1 MYICEVEHEQISV
14 KNNLNTNICMSNQCP
29 ATCHSYTLEPEA
41 GFKYYTLKEGEKLL
55 IDRGDQN
62 SLVFLMSGNFEI
74 TSEERRDYTVREG
87 HFVFCFRAYCYEIT
101 ALTDVEII
109 KAHFIAA
116 GAACDMIPFNSIV
129 GKIKK
134 INYKFTQ
141 VAFNEPMTLLLQS
154 MKMYLQNGMKCNHL
168 HRAKIQEM
176 FVIFKFFYTQQIQLR
191 TFYNL
196 FDRNQSFV
204 SLVKNNAPRVK
215 TVEELADICGFS
227 IQHFNNMFKQEFHDT
242 PYSWMQNQRIIEI
255 ERLLTET
262 NVPLKSIIKMY
273 SFTNHGHFAL
283 FCRKYLKKTPLK
295 IRKEARA
302 KRDTEQQQ

>member
-1 MYICEVEHEQISV
+1 
-14 KNNLNTNICMSNQCP
+14 MSNHCP

-41 GFKYYTLKEGEKLL
+41 GFSLITLKEGDK
-55 IDRGDQN
+55 
-62 SLVFLMSGNFEI
+62 LVFEHGDFNRILFLTKGSFEI
-74 TSEERRDYTVREG
+74 TSEERRDYVVREG
-87 HFVFCFRAYCYEIT
+87 HFVFCFRAFHYEIT
-101 ALTDVEII
+101 ALSDVEIV

-116 GAACDMIPFNSIV
+116 GAACDMIPFNSIA

-141 VAFNEPMTLLLQS
+141 VAMNEPMNLLLES
-154 MKMYLQNGMKCNHL
+154 MKMYLGNAMHCNHL
-168 HRAKIQEM
+168 HSAKIKEM
-176 FVIFKFFYTQQIQLR
+176 FVIFKFFYSPQIQLR

-204 SLVKNNAPRVK
+204 SLVRNNAPRVK

-242 PYSWMQNQRIIEI
+242 PYSWMQKQRIVEI

-302 KRDTEQQQ
+302 LREAQQQQQ

>member
-1 MYICEVEHEQISV
+1 
-14 KNNLNTNICMSNQCP
+14 MSNQCP
-29 ATCHSYTLEPEA
+29 ATCHSYTVEPEA
-41 GFKYYTLKEGEKLL
+41 GFVYQTFKAGEKLIL
-55 IDRGDQN
+55 DRGDKN
-62 SLVFLMSGNFEI
+62 NILFLMSGSFEI
-74 TSEERRDYTVREG
+74 TSEERRDYAVREG
-87 HFVFCFRAYCYEIT
+87 HFVFCFRAYHYEVT
-101 ALTDVEII
+101 ALTDMEIVR
-109 KAHFIAA
+109 AHFITA

-141 VAFNEPMTLLLQS
+141 VAFNEPLELLLNS
-154 MKMYLQNGMKCNHL
+154 VRFYLQNDMKCNHL
-168 HRAKIQEM
+168 HAAKIQEM
-176 FVIFKFFYTQQIQLR
+176 FVIFKFFFTPQIQLR

-196 FDRNQSFV
+196 FDRNQSFA

-227 IQHFNNMFKQEFHDT
+227 IQHFNNMFKQEFNDT
-242 PYSWMQNQRIIEI
+242 PYSWMQKQRIVEI

-302 KRDTEQQQ
+302 QRESQPTEQ

>member
-1 MYICEVEHEQISV
+1 
-14 KNNLNTNICMSNQCP
+14 MSNQCP
-29 ATCHSYTLEPEA
+29 ATCHSYTIEPEA
-41 GFKYYTLKEGEKLL
+41 GFSLIKLNVGEKLVVE
-55 IDRGDQN
+55 RGDYN
-62 SLVFLMSGNFEI
+62 CLLFLTKGDFEI

-87 HFVFCFRAYCYEIT
+87 HFVFCFRAYHYEIT
-101 ALTDVEII
+101 ALSEVEIV

-116 GAACDMIPFNSIV
+116 GATCDMIPFNSIA

-141 VAFNEPMTLLLQS
+141 VATNEPINLLLDSVKLYLENS
-154 MKMYLQNGMKCNHL
+154 MRCNHL

-176 FVIFKFFYTQQIQLR
+176 FVIFKFFYSQQVQLR

-204 SLVKNNAPRVK
+204 SLVRNNAPRVK

-227 IQHFNNMFKQEFHDT
+227 IQHFNNMFKQEFNDT
-242 PYSWMQNQRIIEI
+242 PYSWMQKQRIIEI

-283 FCRKYLKKTPLK
+283 FCRKYLMKTPLK

-302 KRDTEQQQ
+302 KRESQQQ

>member
-1 MYICEVEHEQISV
+1 
-14 KNNLNTNICMSNQCP
+14 MSNQCP
-29 ATCHSYTLEPEA
+29 ATCHSYTSQPEA
-41 GFKYYTLKEGEKLL
+41 GFTYIALKEGEKL
-55 IDRGDQN
+55 IVDRGDFN
-62 SLVFLMSGNFEI
+62 SLLFLTSGSFEI
-74 TSEERRDYTVREG
+74 TSEERRDYVVREN
-87 HFVFCFRAYCYEIT
+87 HFVFCFRAYHYEIK
-101 ALTDVEII
+101 ALTDVEMV
-109 KAHFIAA
+109 KAHFITA
-116 GAACDMIPFNSIV
+116 GATCDMIPFNSIV

-141 VAFNEPMTLLLQS
+141 VAFNEAIDSFMRS
-154 MKMYLQNGMKCNHL
+154 MKLYLKNDMHCNHL

-176 FVIFKFFYTQQIQLR
+176 FIIFKFFYTPQIQLR

-196 FDRNQSFV
+196 FDRNQSFA

-242 PYSWMQNQRIIEI
+242 PYSWMQKQRIVEI
-255 ERLLTET
+255 EHLLTET

-302 KRDTEQQQ
+302 KREAILAQE

>member
-1 MYICEVEHEQISV
+1 
-14 KNNLNTNICMSNQCP
+14 MSNQCP
-29 ATCHSYTLEPEA
+29 ATCHSYVLEPEA
-41 GFKYYTLKEGEKLL
+41 GFSLITLKAGEKMVVE
-55 IDRGDQN
+55 RGDFN
-62 SLVFLMSGNFEI
+62 SLLFLTAGNFEI

-87 HFVFCFRAYCYEIT
+87 HFVFCFRAYHYELT
-101 ALTDVEII
+101 ALTDVEIVR
-109 KAHFIAA
+109 AHFIAA
-116 GAACDMIPFNSIV
+116 GAACDMIPVNSIV

-141 VAFNEPMTLLLQS
+141 VAMNEPMMLLLQS
-154 MKMYLQNGMKCNHL
+154 MKMYLSNSMHCNHL

-176 FVIFKFFYTQQIQLR
+176 FVIFKFFYTPQVQLR

-204 SLVKNNAPRVK
+204 SLVRNNAPRVK

-227 IQHFNNMFKQEFHDT
+227 IQHFNNMFKHEFNDT
-242 PYSWMQNQRIIEI
+242 PYSWMQKQRIMEI

-302 KRDTEQQQ
+302 KREGQQEQVSE

>member
-1 MYICEVEHEQISV
+1 
-14 KNNLNTNICMSNQCP
+14 
-29 ATCHSYTLEPEA
+29 
-41 GFKYYTLKEGEKLL
+41 
-55 IDRGDQN
+55 
-62 SLVFLMSGNFEI
+62 MSGNFEI
-74 TSEERRDYTVREG
+74 TSEERRDYIVREN
-87 HFVFCFRAYCYEIT
+87 HFVFCFRAYHYEIT
-101 ALTDVEII
+101 AHSDVEIVI
-109 KAHFIAA
+109 AHFITA

-141 VAFNEPMTLLLQS
+141 VAFNEPMSLLLQS
-154 MKMYLQNGMKCNHL
+154 VKLYLENSMKCNHL

-176 FVIFKFFYTQQIQLR
+176 FVIFKFFYSQQIQLR
-191 TFYNL
+191 TFYNI
-196 FDRNQSFV
+196 FDRNQSFA
-204 SLVKNNAPRVK
+204 SLVRNNAPRVK

-227 IQHFNNMFKQEFHDT
+227 IQHFNNMFKQEFQDT
-242 PYSWMQNQRIIEI
+242 PYSWMQKQRIVEI

-262 NVPLKSIIKMY
+262 SVPLKSIIKMY

-302 KRDTEQQQ
+302 KREEQGAAEE

>member
-1 MYICEVEHEQISV
+1 
-14 KNNLNTNICMSNQCP
+14 MSNHCP

-41 GFKYYTLKEGEKLL
+41 GFSLITLKEGEKLVFEN
-55 IDRGDQN
+55 GDFN
-62 SLVFLMSGNFEI
+62 SILFLTKGSFEI
-74 TSEERRDYTVREG
+74 TSEERRDYVVREG
-87 HFVFCFRAYCYEIT
+87 HFVFCFRAFHYEIT
-101 ALTDVEII
+101 ALSDVEIV

-116 GAACDMIPFNSIV
+116 GAACDMIPFNSIA

-141 VAFNEPMTLLLQS
+141 VAMNEPMSLLLES
-154 MKMYLQNGMKCNHL
+154 MKMYLGNAMHCNHL
-168 HRAKIQEM
+168 HSAKIKEM
-176 FVIFKFFYTQQIQLR
+176 FVIFKFFYSPQIQLR

-204 SLVKNNAPRVK
+204 SLVRNNAPRVK

-242 PYSWMQNQRIIEI
+242 PYSWMQKQRIVEI

-302 KRDTEQQQ
+302 KRDAQAEQGAE

>member
-1 MYICEVEHEQISV
+1 
-14 KNNLNTNICMSNQCP
+14 MSNQCP

-41 GFKYYTLKEGEKLL
+41 GFSLIKLKAGDKLDIKKDEFNCL
-55 IDRGDQN
+55 
-62 SLVFLMSGNFEI
+62 LFLLSGNFEI
-74 TSEERRDYTVREG
+74 TSEERRDYTVRES
-87 HFVFCFRAYCYEIT
+87 HFVFCFRAYHYEVT
-101 ALTDVEII
+101 ALTDVEIV

-141 VAFNEPMTLLLQS
+141 VAVNEPMELLLQS
-154 MKMYLQNGMKCNHL
+154 VKMYLENSMKCNHL

-176 FVIFKFFYTQQIQLR
+176 FVIFKFFYSPQIQLR

-204 SLVKNNAPRVK
+204 SLVRNNAPRVK

-242 PYSWMQNQRIIEI
+242 PYSWMQKQRIIEI

-302 KRDTEQQQ
+302 KREAQQAAE

>member
-1 MYICEVEHEQISV
+1 
-14 KNNLNTNICMSNQCP
+14 MSNQCP

-41 GFKYYTLKEGEKLL
+41 GFNFITLREGETLTIQNGEQNNL
-55 IDRGDQN
+55 I
-62 SLVFLMSGNFEI
+62 FLMSGSFEI
-74 TSEERRDYTVREG
+74 TSEERRNYVVREG
-87 HFVFCFRAYCYEIT
+87 HFVFCFRAYTYEIV
-101 ALTDVEII
+101 ALSDVEIV

-141 VAFNEPMTLLLQS
+141 VAFNEPLDLLLRSVKLYQ
-154 MKMYLQNGMKCNHL
+154 QNNMKCNHL

-176 FVIFKFFYTQQIQLR
+176 FVIFKFFYTPQIQLR

-196 FDRNQSFV
+196 FDRNQSFA
-204 SLVKNNAPRVK
+204 SLVRNNAPRVK

-227 IQHFNNMFKQEFHDT
+227 IQHFNNMFKQEFNDT
-242 PYSWMQNQRIIEI
+242 PYSWMQKQRIVEI

-302 KRDTEQQQ
+302 KKAAEQ

>member
-1 MYICEVEHEQISV
+1 
-14 KNNLNTNICMSNQCP
+14 MSNQCP
-29 ATCHSYTLEPEA
+29 ATCHSYTVEPEA
-41 GFKYYTLKEGEKLL
+41 GFSLIKLKEGEKLVVE
-55 IDRGDQN
+55 RGDFN
-62 SLVFLMSGNFEI
+62 SLLFLTVGNFEI
-74 TSEERRDYTVREG
+74 NSEERNDYVVREG
-87 HFVFCFRAYCYEIT
+87 HFVFCFRAFQYEIT
-101 ALTDVEII
+101 ALSDIEIV
-109 KAHFIAA
+109 KAHFITA
-116 GAACDMIPFNSIV
+116 GATCDMIPFNSIV

-134 INYKFTQ
+134 ISYKFTQ
-141 VAFNEPMTLLLQS
+141 VAMNEPMNLLLQS
-154 MKMYLQNGMKCNHL
+154 VKLYLDNSMKCNHL
-168 HRAKIQEM
+168 QRAKIQEM
-176 FVIFKFFYTQQIQLR
+176 FIIFKFFYTPQIQLR

-204 SLVKNNAPRVK
+204 SLVRNNAPRVK

-227 IQHFNNMFKQEFHDT
+227 VQHFNNMFKQEFNDT
-242 PYSWMQNQRIIEI
+242 PYSWMQKQRIIEI

-302 KRDTEQQQ
+302 LREAQQQQQ

>member
-1 MYICEVEHEQISV
+1 M
-14 KNNLNTNICMSNQCP
+14 
-29 ATCHSYTLEPEA
+29 EPEA
-41 GFKYYTLKEGEKLL
+41 GFSQIFLKAGETMVVE
-55 IDRGDQN
+55 RGDVN
-62 SLVFLMSGNFEI
+62 SLLFLMSGNFEI
-74 TSEERRDYTVREG
+74 SSEERRDYTVREG
-87 HFVFCFRAYCYEIT
+87 HFVFCFRAYQYEIK
-101 ALTDVEII
+101 ALTDIEIVR
-109 KAHFIAA
+109 AHFIAA

-141 VAFNEPMTLLLQS
+141 VAFNEPMELLLKS
-154 MKMYLQNGMKCNHL
+154 VRLYLQNTMHCNHL
-168 HRAKIQEM
+168 QRAKIQEM
-176 FVIFKFFYTQQIQLR
+176 FVVFKFFYSPQIQLR

-196 FDRNQSFV
+196 FDRNQSFA
-204 SLVKNNAPRVK
+204 SLVRNNAPRVK

-227 IQHFNNMFKQEFHDT
+227 IQHFNNMFKQEFDDT
-242 PYSWMQNQRIIEI
+242 PYSWMQKQRIVEI

-302 KRDTEQQQ
+302 KRDAQPE

>member
-1 MYICEVEHEQISV
+1 
-14 KNNLNTNICMSNQCP
+14 MSNHCP
-29 ATCHSYTLEPEA
+29 ATCHSYALEPEA
-41 GFKYYTLKEGEKLL
+41 GFSLITLKEGDK
-55 IDRGDQN
+55 
-62 SLVFLMSGNFEI
+62 LVFEHGDFNRILFLTKGNFEI
-74 TSEERRDYTVREG
+74 TSEERRDYVVREG
-87 HFVFCFRAYCYEIT
+87 HFVFCFRAFHYEIT
-101 ALTDVEII
+101 ALSDVEIV

-116 GAACDMIPFNSIV
+116 GAACDMIPFNSIA

-141 VAFNEPMTLLLQS
+141 VAMNEPMNLLLES
-154 MKMYLQNGMKCNHL
+154 MKMYLGNAMHCNHL
-168 HRAKIQEM
+168 HSAKIKEM
-176 FVIFKFFYTQQIQLR
+176 FVIFKFFYSPQIQLR

-204 SLVKNNAPRVK
+204 SLVRNNAPRVK

-242 PYSWMQNQRIIEI
+242 PYSWMQKQRIVEI

-302 KRDTEQQQ
+302 KRDAQVEQGAE

>member
-1 MYICEVEHEQISV
+1 
-14 KNNLNTNICMSNQCP
+14 MSNQCP

-41 GFKYYTLKEGEKLL
+41 GFSLITLKAGEKR
-55 IDRGDQN
+55 IVERGDYN
-62 SLVFLMSGNFEI
+62 SLLFLTSGNFEI
-74 TSEERRDYTVREG
+74 SSEERKEYTVREG
-87 HFVFCFRAYCYEIT
+87 HFVFCFRAFQYEIT
-101 ALTDVEII
+101 ALTDVDII
-109 KAHFIAA
+109 RAHFITA
-116 GAACDMIPFNSIV
+116 GATCDMIPFNSIA

-141 VAFNEPMTLLLQS
+141 VAMNEPMNILLS
-154 MKMYLQNGMKCNHL
+154 SIRMYLDNNMKCNHL
-168 HRAKIQEM
+168 QRAKIQEM
-176 FVIFKFFYTQQIQLR
+176 FIIFKFFYTPQVQLR
-191 TFYNL
+191 TFFNL

-204 SLVKNNAPRVK
+204 SLVRNNAPRVK

-242 PYSWMQNQRIIEI
+242 PYSWMQKQRIVEI

-273 SFTNHGHFAL
+273 GFTNHGHFAL
-283 FCRKYLKKTPLK
+283 FCRKYLDRTPLK

-302 KRDTEQQQ
+302 KRETQSQEEE

>member
-1 MYICEVEHEQISV
+1 
-14 KNNLNTNICMSNQCP
+14 MSNHCP
-29 ATCHSYTLEPEA
+29 ATCHSYSLEPEA
-41 GFKYYTLKEGEKLL
+41 GFSLISLKEGEKMV
-55 IDRGDQN
+55 IERGDFN
-62 SLVFLMSGNFEI
+62 CLLFLTSGNFEI
-74 TSEERRDYTVREG
+74 TSEERRDYIVREG
-87 HFVFCFRAYCYEIT
+87 HFVFCFRAYHYEIT
-101 ALTDVEII
+101 ALSDVEIVR
-109 KAHFIAA
+109 AHFIAA
-116 GAACDMIPFNSIV
+116 GAACDMIPFNSIA

-141 VAFNEPMTLLLQS
+141 VAMNEPMNLLLES
-154 MKMYLQNGMKCNHL
+154 MKMYLGNSMHCNHL

-176 FVIFKFFYTQQIQLR
+176 FVIFKFFYSPQIQLR

-204 SLVKNNAPRVK
+204 SLVRNNAPRVK

-242 PYSWMQNQRIIEI
+242 PYSWMQKQRIIEI

-302 KRDTEQQQ
+302 KRESQQEAEKTE

>member
-1 MYICEVEHEQISV
+1 
-14 KNNLNTNICMSNQCP
+14 MSNQCP

-41 GFKYYTLKEGEKLL
+41 GFNFITLREGETLTIQNGEQNNL
-55 IDRGDQN
+55 I
-62 SLVFLMSGNFEI
+62 FLMSGSFEI
-74 TSEERRDYTVREG
+74 TSEERRNYVVREG
-87 HFVFCFRAYCYEIT
+87 HFVFCFRAYTYEIV
-101 ALTDVEII
+101 ALSDVEIV

-141 VAFNEPMTLLLQS
+141 VAFNEPLDLLLRSVKLYQ
-154 MKMYLQNGMKCNHL
+154 QNNMKCNHL

-176 FVIFKFFYTQQIQLR
+176 FVIFKFFYSPQVQLR
-191 TFYNL
+191 TFYNI

-204 SLVKNNAPRVK
+204 SLVRNNAPRVK

-227 IQHFNNMFKQEFHDT
+227 IQHFNNMFKQEFGDT
-242 PYSWMQNQRIIEI
+242 PYSWMQKQRIVEI
-255 ERLLTET
+255 EHLLTET

-302 KRDTEQQQ
+302 QKENLS

>member
-1 MYICEVEHEQISV
+1 
-14 KNNLNTNICMSNQCP
+14 MSNHCP

-41 GFKYYTLKEGEKLL
+41 GFSLIKLKAGEKY
-55 IDRGDQN
+55 IEDRGDFN
-62 SLVFLMSGNFEI
+62 RLLFVISGNFDI
-74 TSEERRDYTVREG
+74 SSEERQDYTVREN
-87 HFVFCFRAYCYEIT
+87 HFVFCFRAYHYEIT
-101 ALTDVEII
+101 ANTNVEFIR
-109 KAHFIAA
+109 AHFITA

-134 INYKFTQ
+134 INYKFSQ
-141 VAFNEPMTLLLQS
+141 VAFNEPLDTFLRT
-154 MKMYLQNGMKCNHL
+154 MKIYLQNNMRCNHL
-168 HRAKIQEM
+168 HKAKIQEL

-196 FDRNQSFV
+196 FDRNQSFA
-204 SLVKNNAPRVK
+204 SLVRNNAPRVK

-227 IQHFNNMFKQEFHDT
+227 IQHFNNMFKHEFNDT
-242 PYSWMQNQRIIEI
+242 PYSWMQKQRIIEI

-302 KRDTEQQQ
+302 KRESEAQAEK

>member
-1 MYICEVEHEQISV
+1 
-14 KNNLNTNICMSNQCP
+14 MSNQCP

-41 GFKYYTLKEGEKLL
+41 GFNFITLREGETLTIQNGEQNNL
-55 IDRGDQN
+55 I
-62 SLVFLMSGNFEI
+62 FLMSGSFEI
-74 TSEERRDYTVREG
+74 TSEERRNYVVREG
-87 HFVFCFRAYCYEIT
+87 HFVFCFRAYTYDIV
-101 ALTDVEII
+101 ALSDVEIV

-141 VAFNEPMTLLLQS
+141 VAFNEPLDLLLRSVKLYQ
-154 MKMYLQNGMKCNHL
+154 QNNMRCNHL

-176 FVIFKFFYTQQIQLR
+176 FVIFKFFYTPQIQLR

-196 FDRNQSFV
+196 FDRNQSFA
-204 SLVKNNAPRVK
+204 SLVRNNAPRVK

-227 IQHFNNMFKQEFHDT
+227 IQHFNNMFKQEFNDT
-242 PYSWMQNQRIIEI
+242 PYSWMQKQRIVEI

-302 KRDTEQQQ
+302 KKLAEQ

>member
-1 MYICEVEHEQISV
+1 
-14 KNNLNTNICMSNQCP
+14 MSNQCP

-41 GFKYYTLKEGEKLL
+41 GFSLITLKEGEKMV
-55 IDRGDQN
+55 IEHGDYN
-62 SLVFLMSGNFEI
+62 SLLFLTAGNFEI
-74 TSEERRDYTVREG
+74 NSEERNDYVVREG
-87 HFVFCFRAYCYEIT
+87 HFVFCFRAYHYEIT
-101 ALTDVEII
+101 ALTDVEIV
-109 KAHFIAA
+109 KAHFITA
-116 GAACDMIPFNSIV
+116 GATCDMIPFNSIV

-134 INYKFTQ
+134 ISYKFTQ
-141 VAFNEPMTLLLQS
+141 VAMNEPMNLLLQS
-154 MKMYLQNGMKCNHL
+154 VKLYLGNSMKCNHL

-176 FVIFKFFYTQQIQLR
+176 FIIFKFFYTPQIQLR

-204 SLVKNNAPRVK
+204 SLVRNNAPRVK

-227 IQHFNNMFKQEFHDT
+227 VQHFNNMFKQEFGDT
-242 PYSWMQNQRIIEI
+242 PYSWMQKQRIQEI
-255 ERLLTET
+255 ERLLTDT

-283 FCRKYLKKTPLK
+283 FCRKYLHKTPLK

-302 KRDTEQQQ
+302 KRESQQVAE

>member
-1 MYICEVEHEQISV
+1 
-14 KNNLNTNICMSNQCP
+14 MSNQCP

-41 GFKYYTLKEGEKLL
+41 GFTLLNLKAGEKMVVE
-55 IDRGDQN
+55 RGDSN
-62 SLVFLMSGNFEI
+62 CILFLTSGNFEI

-87 HFVFCFRAYCYEIT
+87 HFVFCFRAYQYEVT
-101 ALTDVEII
+101 AITDVEIVR
-109 KAHFIAA
+109 AHFIAA
-116 GAACDMIPFNSIV
+116 GAACDIIPFNSIV

-141 VAFNEPMTLLLQS
+141 VAMNEPMMCLLQS
-154 MKMYLQNGMKCNHL
+154 IKLYLANSMKCNHL

-176 FVIFKFFYTQQIQLR
+176 FVIFKFFYTPQVQLR

-204 SLVKNNAPRVK
+204 SLVRNNAPRVK

-242 PYSWMQNQRIIEI
+242 PYSWMQKQRILEI

-302 KRDTEQQQ
+302 KRESQPQEQTE

>member
-1 MYICEVEHEQISV
+1 
-14 KNNLNTNICMSNQCP
+14 MSNHCP

-41 GFKYYTLKEGEKLL
+41 GFSLIKLKAGEKWVVE
-55 IDRGDQN
+55 RGDYN
-62 SLVFLMSGNFEI
+62 CLLFLLAGNFEI
-74 TSEERRDYTVREG
+74 NSEERNDYTVREG
-87 HFVFCFRAYCYEIT
+87 HFVFCFRAYLYEVT
-101 ALTDVEII
+101 ALTDVELIQ
-109 KAHFIAA
+109 AHFIAA

-141 VAFNEPMTLLLQS
+141 VAVNEPMALLLQS
-154 MKMYLQNGMKCNHL
+154 VKLYLENEMRCNHL

-176 FVIFKFFYTQQIQLR
+176 FVIFKFFYSPQVQLR
-191 TFYNL
+191 TFYNI

-204 SLVKNNAPRVK
+204 SLVRNNAPRVK

-227 IQHFNNMFKQEFHDT
+227 IQHFNNMFKQEFNDT
-242 PYSWMQNQRIIEI
+242 PYSWMQKQRIVEI

-302 KRDTEQQQ
+302 QRESQPAEQ

>member
-1 MYICEVEHEQISV
+1 
-14 KNNLNTNICMSNQCP
+14 MSNHCP
-29 ATCHSYTLEPEA
+29 ATCHSYSLEPEA
-41 GFKYYTLKEGEKLL
+41 GFSLITLKEGEKMV
-55 IDRGDQN
+55 IERGDFN
-62 SLVFLMSGNFEI
+62 CLLFLTSGNFEI
-74 TSEERRDYTVREG
+74 TSEERRDYIVREG
-87 HFVFCFRAYCYEIT
+87 HFVFCFRAYHYEIT
-101 ALTDVEII
+101 AHSDVEIVR
-109 KAHFIAA
+109 AHFIAA
-116 GAACDMIPFNSIV
+116 GAACDMIPFNSIA

-141 VAFNEPMTLLLQS
+141 VAMNEPMNLLLES
-154 MKMYLQNGMKCNHL
+154 MKMYLGNSMHCNHL

-176 FVIFKFFYTQQIQLR
+176 FVIFKFFYSPQIQLR

-204 SLVKNNAPRVK
+204 SLVRNNAPRVK

-242 PYSWMQNQRIIEI
+242 PYSWMQKQRIIEI

-302 KRDTEQQQ
+302 KRESQQEAEKTE